1 MIFAV
6 MVFAQGVYTKPCTD
20 KALEKK
26 AVKWVNSGK
35 WRNGFKMATPHES
48 VNVVEF
54 YTQYKKNPE
63 QWKAMFKWLSTRDL
77 LTIEKGKY
85 TIEGTKLIASV
96 EDSENGD
103 LSERKSES
111 HYKHI
116 DFQFVVKGT
125 ERFGIIDHET
135 SKPNSQYRPDVIHYE
150 YDNNKTLFYDS
161 TPDKFLFSFRMIGI
175 SPKSIQILQ
184 TKNKGYCGEVRL
196 YKISDSYNPSGM
208 QAQRRIGQRFCGQ
221 NSIPPF
227 D

>member
-1 MIFAV
+1 MMIFAV

-26 AVKWVNSGK
+26 ALKWVNSGK

-54 YTQYKKNPE
+54 YTLNKKKPE
-63 QWKAMFKWLSTRDL
+63 QWKAMLMWLSTREL
-77 LTIEKGKY
+77 H
-85 TIEGTKLIASV
+85 TKLIASV

-103 LSERKSES
+103 LSKRKSES

-135 SKPNSQYRPDVIHYE
+135 SKPNSQYRPDEFHYD
-150 YDNNKTLFYDS
+150 YDINKTLFYDS
-161 TPDKFLFSFRMIGI
+161 TPD
-175 SPKSIQILQ
+175 
-184 TKNKGYCGEVRL
+184 
-196 YKISDSYNPSGM
+196 
-208 QAQRRIGQRFCGQ
+208 
-221 NSIPPF
+221 
-227 D
+227 

>member
-1 MIFAV
+1 MKRQFVFFAMMIFAV

-26 AVKWVNSGK
+26 AVKWVNCGK

-103 LSERKSES
+103 LSKRKSES

-161 TPDKFLFSFRMIGI
+161 TPDKFFIFFPDDWHIAKIKTDLTDQKIRVIVVKLDYI
-175 SPKSIQILQ
+175 S
-184 TKNKGYCGEVRL
+184 
-196 YKISDSYNPSGM
+196 
-208 QAQRRIGQRFCGQ
+208 
-221 NSIPPF
+221 
-227 D
+227 